1 LKRIKLVLA
10 VVAAIVAMMAF
21 AGPVLAS
28 TFGSCTN
35 VPLSSLMQFGGPT
48 TFTASLLQLA
58 MVMGIVVVAAVALM
72 PRPAIRP
79 VGPANNA
86 QVVS

>member
-1 LKRIKLVLA
+1 MRRIKSVLA
-10 VVAAIVAMMAF
+10 TVVAMVAMMAF

-28 TFGSCTN
+28 TGGNCIN
-35 VPLSSLMQFGGPT
+35 APLSSLTPFGGPT

-58 MVMGIVVVAAVALM
+58 IVVGIVVVAAVVLM
-72 PRPAIRP
+72 PAPTIRP
-79 VGPANNA
+79 IAPADNA